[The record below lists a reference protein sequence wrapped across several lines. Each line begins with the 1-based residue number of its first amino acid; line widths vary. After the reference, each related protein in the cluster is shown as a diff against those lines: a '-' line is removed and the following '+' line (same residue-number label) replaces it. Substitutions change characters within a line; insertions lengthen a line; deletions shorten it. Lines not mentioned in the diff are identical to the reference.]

1 MKFGCHL
8 PTYGPHATR
17 EHVLAFA
24 RQMEELGYDS
34 LWVRDH
40 VALPWTSRRR
50 YPYSRISPTGAYPV
64 APDAPLLDV
73 REIACFPQPVARRIP
88 IWIGGDSPRALRRA
102 AELGDGWHPAFASPA
117 QIEAGLEVLRAECL
131 GVGRRPEDITVT
143 LRAVISFN
151 DNRPEPRPPL
161 EGKPD
166 QIAADL
172 ERYADLGVRG
182 VVLQTPADDIAQ
194 MRETYERVARE
205 IWPRLSTVGRLSR

>member
-1 MKFGCHL
+1 MILGAGVGWLQEEIELFGVPYDRRGAWSDEAIRLMRACWS
-8 PTYGPHATR
+8 
-17 EHVLAFA
+17 EA
-24 RQMEELGYDS
+24 RVSHHGEFF
-34 LWVRDH
+34 
-40 VALPWTSRRR
+40 
-50 YPYSRISPTGAYPV
+50 
-64 APDAPLLDV
+64 DV

-194 MRETYERVARE
+194 MRETNERVARE